1 MANRMSLFYAEATP
15 MLKTLSNA
23 TTKFVSEVRVTPF
36 PPLSSPRT
44 HPCSSILQP
53 GSVLCLPLVVIA
65 FHVPNLTHAPI
76 HFFPFV
82 HLFHRMEWFKQRSCM
97 ILFALDKQ
105 PDLTLAAVLC
115 WFLPSSAVSASTPH
129 FFPYLLA
136 LDQP

>member
-1 MANRMSLFYAEATP
+1 
-15 MLKTLSNA
+15 
-23 TTKFVSEVRVTPF
+23 
-36 PPLSSPRT
+36 
-44 HPCSSILQP
+44 
-53 GSVLCLPLVVIA
+53 
-65 FHVPNLTHAPI
+65 
-76 HFFPFV
+76 
-82 HLFHRMEWFKQRSCM
+82 M